1 MTRRTWSSVTVS
13 SPSSAASALAAC
25 VLNDRMHKME
35 VFPPPEL
42 MKMRLVHY
50 QGASDG
56 DTNHINPTHCSA
68 PPPHTVTL
76 PQGWLPGLLSRV

>member
-50 QGASDG
+50 QEHRMETQTTSIQPTVVRHRPTQSRCHKDG
-56 DTNHINPTHCSA
+56 CL
-68 PPPHTVTL
+68 VC
-76 PQGWLPGLLSRV
+76 